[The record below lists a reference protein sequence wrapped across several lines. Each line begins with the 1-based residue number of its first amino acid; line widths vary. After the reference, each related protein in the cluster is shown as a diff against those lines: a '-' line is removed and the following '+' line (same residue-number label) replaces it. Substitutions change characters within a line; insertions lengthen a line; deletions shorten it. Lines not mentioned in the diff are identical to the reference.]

1 MAIKVKVDLSG
12 LKRVRQE
19 LFDRLAGEQTQRL
32 IAYAPE
38 LLKKAY
44 SESGFTDQTYNLA
57 DSYIWAVFYQGNL
70 KGSGYLYP
78 YQMATKNSKY
88 HSKLI
93 DGRKLADEFLANYT
107 PATYIGWDL
116 VLAATVPYA
125 PILEG
130 GNTGN
135 PRRRFEVLSTIY
147 DDIKEDFAGKATV
160 KTVGI

>member
-1 MAIKVKVDLSG
+1 MTAVMA
-12 LKRVRQE
+12 
-19 LFDRLAGEQTQRL
+19 
-32 IAYAPE
+32 
-38 LLKKAY
+38 
-44 SESGFTDQTYNLA
+44 NLYGNRWKEA
-57 DSYIWAVFYQGNL
+57 TVSRWATAF
-70 KGSGYLYP
+70 
-78 YQMATKNSKY
+78 AEY
-88 HSKLI
+88 HGKLT

-160 KTVGI
+160 KTIGI